1 MCIPS
6 NSDACSQGC
15 LKGNSISKVP
25 TGEIAMSFSRRLIA
39 LKTKRILKISI
50 IQKLAKVSKNDDQ
63 LS

>member
-25 TGEIAMSFSRRLIA
+25 TGEIAMSSSRRLIA
-39 LKTKRILKISI
+39 LKTKQILKISI
-50 IQKLAKVSKNDDQ
+50 IQKLANV
-63 LS
+63 